1 MELPSSTKVNR
12 FVPKEKFYSKTSINT
27 KIRQLFTN
35 EIERIT
41 WANKLSPETLNISA
55 GEYKEL
61 QIFEVT
67 LKSDEISNSILK
79 HIDTFIP
86 YPILFILRKPGAMKA
101 TISFKESN
109 AKSENLMKVDT
120 YYDTGWRRTLEL
132 ELKGRSVDEI
142 YKNYLYQIAPK
153 LKDVKQTTTKA
164 AIEVSKERA
173 SIERQI
179 EATKRKM
186 ANEPSI
192 VKRQELARQRH
203 DLEQELNGY
212 CQTKSRNTGSN

>member
-27 KIRQLFTN
+27 KIRQLFTD

-61 QIFEVT
+61 QVFDVT
-67 LKSDEISNSILK
+67 LKSGEISNSLLK

-86 YPILFILRKPGAMKA
+86 YPILFILSKPGAMKA
-101 TISFKESN
+101 AISFKESN
-109 AKSENLMKVDT
+109 AKSEDQMKVDT
-120 YYDTGWRRTLEL
+120 YYDTGWRQTLEL

-153 LKDVKQTTTKA
+153 LKDAKQATTKA
-164 AIEVSKERA
+164 AVEVSKERA
-173 SIERQI
+173 GIERQI
-179 EATKRKM
+179 EAIKRKM
-186 ANEPSI
+186 ANELSMA
-192 VKRQELARQRH
+192 KRQEYARQRH
-203 DLEQELNGY
+203 QLEQRLE
-212 CQTKSRNTGSN
+212 NT